1 MAFARTHIVTA
12 ALLATLVGGAMAQTP
27 SPAPSG
33 GPAAQRMHMHGQGDK
48 QGHGRMDP
56 AKRQEWANKR
66 LGELKLK
73 LQITPAQEGAWNA
86 FAAAH
91 QPPATPMM
99 RPDREAMARMTT
111 PERIDQMRA
120 MRTQRN
126 AEMDRRLEATKS
138 FYAALTPDQ
147 RKLFD
152 EQTGRFAQR
161 GSRHGGHQGGMHR
174 G

>member
-1 MAFARTHIVTA
+1 MAFARTQLVTA
-12 ALLATLVGGAMAQTP
+12 ALCAALAGGAMAQTP
-27 SPAPSG
+27 PAAAPA
-33 GPAAQRMHMHGQGDK
+33 GPAAAPRMQMHGDGQGY
-48 QGHGRMDP
+48 GRMDP

-66 LGELKLK
+66 LAELKQK

-99 RPDREAMARMTT
+99 RPDREAMARLTT

-120 MRTQRN
+120 LRAQRN
-126 AEMDRRLEATKS
+126 AEMDRRMEATKS

-147 RKLFD
+147 RKQFD
-152 EQTGRFAQR
+152 EQTTPHAHRGGR
-161 GSRHGGHQGGMHR
+161 HGGMHR